1 MKFIVA
7 GVGPG
12 DPDLITISALN
23 AIKNADLVLCPR
35 SRTNREGVA
44 EEVVLHHFP
53 DLKIWP
59 VFFPMTKDAERRD
72 AELFRQIEALRP
84 QWENA
89 QTAVLPV
96 IGDSSLYATGFY
108 LHKIWRKIVPDLAL
122 ELRAGIS
129 AHSFAAAA
137 TSSFLAMG
145 SEIFTV
151 IPGGAEISRITNALS
166 SADCAAIYKPSSLGE
181 DLRHAV
187 ESTGP
192 WKKILRVDRAGLP
205 DQKIFEGKN
214 ALENYEEYLSILLLW
229 R

>member
-1 MKFIVA
+1 MKFIVV

-53 DLKIWP
+53 ELKICP
-59 VFFPMTKDAERRD
+59 FFFPMTKDSLARD
-72 AELFRQIEALRP
+72 TELSRQIEALRP

-89 QTAVLPV
+89 QTIVLPV

-108 LHKIWRKIVPDLAL
+108 LYKIWTEIVPDLVL

-129 AHSFAAAA
+129 AHSFAAASA
-137 TSSFLAMG
+137 SSFLAMG

-151 IPGGAEISRITNALS
+151 IPGGAEISRIIDALS
-166 SADCAAIYKPSSLGE
+166 SSDCAAIYKPSSLGK

-187 ESTGP
+187 ESAGP

-205 DQKIFEGKN
+205 DQKIFEGKI
-214 ALENYEEYLSILLLW
+214 ALENCDEYLSILLLW

>member
-1 MKFIVA
+1 MKFIVV

-12 DPDLITISALN
+12 DPDLVTISALK
-23 AIKNADLVLCPR
+23 AIRSADLVLCPR
-35 SRTNREGVA
+35 SRADRAGVA

-53 DLKIWP
+53 QLKICRF
-59 VFFPMTKDAERRD
+59 FFPMTKDAQARD
-72 AELFRQIEALRP
+72 AELFRQVEARRP

-89 QTAVLPV
+89 RAVVLPV

-108 LHKIWRKIVPDLAL
+108 LYKVWTEMVPDLEL

-129 AHSFAAAA
+129 AHSFAAATA
-137 TSSFLAMG
+137 SSFLAMG

-151 IPGGAEISRITNALS
+151 IPGTAEVSAVAAALS
-166 SADCAAIYKPSSLGE
+166 STTSAAIYKPSSLGKN
-181 DLRHAV
+181 LRRIV
-187 ESTGP
+187 KSTGP

-205 DQKIFEGKN
+205 DQKIFEGGIG
-214 ALENYEEYLSILLLW
+214 LENCDEYLSILLLW